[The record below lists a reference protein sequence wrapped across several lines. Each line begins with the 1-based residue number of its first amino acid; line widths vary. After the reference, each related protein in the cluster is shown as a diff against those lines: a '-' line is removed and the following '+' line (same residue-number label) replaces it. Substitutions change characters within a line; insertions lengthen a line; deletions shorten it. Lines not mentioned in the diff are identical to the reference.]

1 MNDPTGKQGA
11 SNDASARNAAA
22 VAFDPTYVS
31 ANSEVHADA
40 GRTSGSYTPGD
51 GNVKVT
57 HEQKQQG
64 AGPGGGPFR
73 ATSLGVT
80 QNSSDGRTY
89 YQMELESVAGNRQKA
104 GVVENTHTE
113 GQRGRYRVSLPEGSA
128 TDPTSINPFD
138 PATLPKG
145 ASVSLDAQSFQGSA
159 MAASFRNIAAQHKLT
174 EAEGASFRVDR
185 LDDGRV
191 RVTTGPNQ
199 AVEAFNA
206 LGFSVKGVTALA
218 GRQDALGQSSVR
230 TATFDLDKAEGQSAY
245 QQFVANGTL
254 DGKTPGME
262 DVATVERLGMS
273 SQARL
278 KVEVGSVFGVDLAG
292 ARNSGDVTQVR
303 RDDGSYTE
311 MRHVHYGG
319 NLPVNRVS
327 EYGSDGQELRDQR
340 RYEFTFDLRQHEQ
353 GEQVA
358 GMLNAAL
365 SGDTS
370 RALRG
375 PVREGELNTVSFS
388 EDQLRAMMER
398 TQQMVQDNPMLGT
411 RWHLLAEDGRG
422 GAQTDVDAY
431 AASLARIQG
440 QSEYG
445 MAEQMFRIATADKQ
459 AGAQRIDATVDGAH
473 LRDLPPPSPLVPVND
488 PRQASSADHPLWLQS
503 QGAVSRLDASLGRQP
518 DQSTDRL
525 GMALLVAAKDKGM
538 CRIDE
543 AVLSDDARYAF
554 AVQGEP
560 HAADRQIARTE
571 TAQAVATPM
580 ETHLQALE
588 GVNQRLADSAQA
600 QQQETQVQEQEQAVS
615 RAQGR

>member
-1 MNDPTGKQGA
+1 MNDPTRKEGA
-11 SNDASARNAAA
+11 SVDAAA
-22 VAFDPTYVS
+22 RTAAGVAFDPTYS
-31 ANSEVHADA
+31 SSSSEVHGKV
-40 GRTSGSYTPGD
+40 GRTAVSATPGD
-51 GNVKVT
+51 GGVKVT
-57 HEQKQQG
+57 QEARQQG
-64 AGPGGGPFR
+64 SGPAGGPFR
-73 ATSLGVT
+73 ATTLGVSE
-80 QNSSDGRTY
+80 SSADGRVHH
-89 YQMELESVAGNRQKA
+89 QLEMETVAGQRQK
-104 GVVENTHTE
+104 GGIVESTQTE
-113 GQRGRYRVSLPEGSA
+113 GQRGRYRVSLPEGDG
-128 TDPTSINPFD
+128 TDPTRINPFD
-138 PATLPKG
+138 PQSLPKG
-145 ASVSLDAQSFQGSA
+145 SSVTLDAQSFSGTALSGT
-159 MAASFRNIAAQHKLT
+159 FRHIAAEHKLT

-185 LDDGRV
+185 LEDGRV

-199 AVEAFNA
+199 AVEAFNG
-206 LGFSVKGVTALA
+206 LGFSAKGVTAIA

-230 TATFDLDKAEGQSAY
+230 TATFDLADADGRTAY
-245 QQFVANGTL
+245 QQFVANGSL
-254 DGKTPGME
+254 DSKTPGMD

-311 MRHVHYGG
+311 FRHVHYSG
-319 NLPVNRVS
+319 NLPATRIS
-327 EYGSDGQELRDQR
+327 EYGNDGQELRDQR
-340 RYEFTFDLRQHEQ
+340 RYEFTFDLRQHEH
-353 GEQVA
+353 GAQVA

-375 PVREGELNTVSFS
+375 PVREGELNTVSFT

-398 TQQMVQDNPMLGT
+398 TQQMVHDNPMLGT

-431 AASLARIQG
+431 AASLARNQG

-459 AGAQRIDATVDGAH
+459 AGAQKIDATVDGVH
-473 LRDLPPPSPLVPVND
+473 LRDLPPPSPLLPTND
-488 PRQASSADHPLWLQS
+488 PRQASSADHPLWLQTHA
-503 QGAVSRLDASLGRQP
+503 AVSRLDARLGREP

-525 GMALLVAAKDKGM
+525 GMALLVVARENGM

-543 AVLSDDARYAF
+543 PVLSVDARYAS

-571 TAQAVATPM
+571 TAQAVATPV

-600 QQQETQVQEQEQAVS
+600 QQQEAQVQEQAVS
-615 RAQGR
+615 KAMGR

>member
-31 ANSEVHADA
+31 ANTEVHAAA

-57 HEQKQQG
+57 QEQRQQG

-80 QNSSDGRTY
+80 QISSDGRTH

-104 GVVENTHTE
+104 GVVESTQTE
-113 GQRGRYRVSLPEGSA
+113 GQRGRYRVSLPEGDT
-128 TDPTSINPFD
+128 TDPTRINPFD
-138 PATLPKG
+138 PGSLPKG
-145 ASVSLDAQSFQGSA
+145 ASVTLDAQSFHGTA
-159 MAASFRNIAAQHKLT
+159 MAASFRNMAAQHKLT
-174 EAEGASFRVDR
+174 DAEGASFRVDR

-199 AVEAFNA
+199 AVEAFNG
-206 LGFSVKGVTALA
+206 LGFSAKGVTALA

-230 TATFDLDKAEGQSAY
+230 TATFDLANADGLAAY

-254 DGKTPGME
+254 DAKTPGMD

-273 SQARL
+273 SQTRL
-278 KVEVGSVFGVDLAG
+278 KVDVGSVFGVDLAG
-292 ARNSGDVTQVR
+292 QRNTGDVTQVR

-311 MRHVHYGG
+311 LRNVQYSG
-319 NLPVNRVS
+319 NLPVTRLSQHGV
-327 EYGSDGQELRDQR
+327 DGQELRDQR

-353 GEQVA
+353 GDHVA
-358 GMLNAAL
+358 GLLNSAL
-365 SGDTS
+365 TGDTG
-370 RALRG
+370 ARG
-375 PVREGELNTVSFS
+375 PVKAGELNTVSFS
-388 EDQLRAMMER
+388 EAQLRAMMER
-398 TQQMVQDNPMLGT
+398 TQQMVQDNPMLGP
-411 RWHLLAEDGRG
+411 RWQLLAEDGRG
-422 GAQTDVDAY
+422 GPQTDVDAY
-431 AASLARIQG
+431 AASLARNQG

-445 MAEQMFRIATADKQ
+445 MAEQMFRIATADRA
-459 AGAQRIDATVDGAH
+459 AGVQKIDATVEGAH
-473 LRDLPPPSPLVPVND
+473 LRDLPPPSPLLPVND
-488 PRQASSADHPLWLQS
+488 PRQSSSADHPLWLQS
-503 QGAVSRLDASLGRQP
+503 HGAVSRLDAGLGRQP
-518 DQSTDRL
+518 DQSTERL

-571 TAQAVATPM
+571 TAQAVATPV
-580 ETHLQALE
+580 ETHLQTLE
-588 GVNQRLADSAQA
+588 SVNQRIGENAQA
-600 QQQETQVQEQEQAVS
+600 QQQEAQVQEQAVS
-615 RAQGR
+615 KAMGR

>member
-1 MNDPTGKQGA
+1 MNDPTRKEGA
-11 SNDASARNAAA
+11 SVDAAA
-22 VAFDPTYVS
+22 RTAAGVAFDPTYS
-31 ANSEVHADA
+31 SSNSEVHGKV
-40 GRTSGSYTPGD
+40 GRTAVSATPGD
-51 GNVKVT
+51 GGVKVT
-57 HEQKQQG
+57 QEARQQG
-64 AGPGGGPFR
+64 SGPVGGPFR
-73 ATSLGVT
+73 ATTLGVSE
-80 QNSSDGRTY
+80 SSADGRVH
-89 YQMELESVAGNRQKA
+89 YQLEMETVAGQRQK
-104 GVVENTHTE
+104 GGIVESTQTE
-113 GQRGRYRVSLPEGSA
+113 GQRGRYRVSLPEGDG
-128 TDPTSINPFD
+128 TDPTRINPFD
-138 PATLPKG
+138 PQSLPKG
-145 ASVSLDAQSFQGSA
+145 SSMTLDAQSFSGTALSGT
-159 MAASFRNIAAQHKLT
+159 FRHIAAEHKLT

-185 LDDGRV
+185 LEDGRV

-199 AVEAFNA
+199 AVEAFNG
-206 LGFSVKGVTALA
+206 LGFSAKGVTAIA

-230 TATFDLDKAEGQSAY
+230 TATFDLADADGRTAY
-245 QQFVANGTL
+245 QQFVANGSL
-254 DGKTPGME
+254 DSKTPGMD

-311 MRHVHYGG
+311 FRSVHYSG
-319 NLPVNRVS
+319 NLPVTRVS
-327 EYGSDGQELRDQR
+327 EYGNDGQELRDQR
-340 RYEFTFDLRQHEQ
+340 RYEFTFDLRQHEH
-353 GEQVA
+353 GAQVA

-375 PVREGELNTVSFS
+375 PVREGELNTVSFT

-431 AASLARIQG
+431 AASLARNQG

-459 AGAQRIDATVDGAH
+459 AGAQKIDATVDGAH
-473 LRDLPPPSPLVPVND
+473 LRDLPPPSPLLPSND
-488 PRQASSADHPLWLQS
+488 PRQASSADHPLWLQTHA
-503 QGAVSRLDASLGRQP
+503 AVSRLDARLGREP

-525 GMALLVAAKDKGM
+525 GMALLVVAKDKGM

-571 TAQAVATPM
+571 TAKAVATPV

-600 QQQETQVQEQEQAVS
+600 QQQEAQVQEQAVS
-615 RAQGR
+615 KAMGR

>member
-11 SNDASARNAAA
+11 SSDASARNAAA

-31 ANSEVHADA
+31 ANSEVHAAA

-57 HEQKQQG
+57 QEQKQQG

-80 QNSSDGRTY
+80 QNNSDGRTH
-89 YQMELESVAGNRQKA
+89 YQMELESVAGNRQKT
-104 GVVENTHTE
+104 GVVESTQAE
-113 GQRGRYRVSLPEGSA
+113 GQRGRYRVSLPEGDA
-128 TDPTSINPFD
+128 TDPTRINPFD

-145 ASVSLDAQSFQGSA
+145 ASVTLDAQSFQGAA
-159 MAASFRNIAAQHKLT
+159 MAASFRNMAAQHKLT

-191 RVTTGPNQ
+191 RVTTGPNH
-199 AVEAFNA
+199 AVEAFNG
-206 LGFSVKGVTALA
+206 LGFSAKGVTALA

-230 TATFDLDKAEGQSAY
+230 TATFDLANADGQAAY

-254 DGKTPGME
+254 DAKTPGMD

-273 SQARL
+273 SQTRL
-278 KVEVGSVFGVDLAG
+278 KVDVGSVFGVDLAG
-292 ARNSGDVTQVR
+292 QRNTGDVTQVR

-311 MRHVHYGG
+311 LRNVQYDG
-319 NLPVNRVS
+319 NLPVTRLS
-327 EYGSDGQELRDQR
+327 QHGADGQELRDQR

-353 GEQVA
+353 GDQVA
-358 GMLNAAL
+358 GLLNSAL
-365 SGDTS
+365 TGDTG
-370 RALRG
+370 ARG
-375 PVREGELNTVSFS
+375 PVKAGELNMLSFS

-398 TQQMVQDNPMLGT
+398 TQQMVQDNPMLGE
-411 RWHLLAEDGRG
+411 RWRLLAEDGRG
-422 GAQTDVDAY
+422 GLQTDVDAY
-431 AASLARIQG
+431 AASLARNRG
-440 QSEYG
+440 NSEYG
-445 MAEQMFRIATADKQ
+445 MAEQMFRLATADKD
-459 AGAQRIDATVDGAH
+459 AGGQKIEATVDGAH
-473 LRDLPPPSPLVPVND
+473 LRNLPAPSPLVPAND
-488 PRQASSADHPLWLQS
+488 PRQSSSADHPLWLQS
-503 QGAVSRLDASLGRQP
+503 HGAVSRLDASLGRQP
-518 DQSTDRL
+518 DQSTERL

-560 HAADRQIARTE
+560 HAADRQIARTD
-571 TAQAVATPM
+571 TAQAVATPV
-580 ETHLQALE
+580 ESHLQTLDS
-588 GVNQRLADSAQA
+588 VNQRIADSAQT
-600 QQQETQVQEQEQAVS
+600 QQQEAQVQEQAVS
-615 RAQGR
+615 KAMGR